1 MNILICICSSNRP
14 HLLDNTLKSFSNIFI
29 PANVNL
35 FIQIIDNNIFR
46 NNKLIYEKYKK
57 NKKFNLYYSTELK
70 KGIVHARNKFLNNI
84 RYLAVN
90 INYIGFIDDDCRVD
104 KGWLKNH
111 LTTFKKIN
119 CDISTGPQKIKK
131 STKHIEQMYYLM
143 NKKIKNDL
151 TKTNWAAT
159 NNVIL
164 KYSILKKEK
173 LEFDINLNEVG
184 GSDQLFFSIL
194 SRKGAH
200 IIWNNNACVIENL
213 KFKKMN
219 EKWFF
224 KRNIRYGYSNS
235 YMNKIIY
242 GNFNGFFMSTL
253 KYFYLVTQMF
263 KVFIFKNYYKN
274 NYLYDMYKFRA
285 QGLLR
290 YYFGKKVKKYY

>member
-1 MNILICICSSNRP
+1 MNVLICICASNRP
-14 HLLDNTLKSFSNIFI
+14 ILLQKTLNSFKNLKI
-29 PANVNL
+29 PDTVNL
-35 FIQIIDNNIFR
+35 IIYLIDNNIH
-46 NNKLIYEKYKK
+46 KK
-57 NKKFNLYYSTELK
+57 NKIIYQKFKNEKKFKLFYSYELK
-70 KGIVHARNKFLNNI
+70 KGIVHARNNFLNKLKFLKI
-84 RYLAVN
+84 RVD
-90 INYIGFIDDDCRVD
+90 YIGFTDDDCIIPNY
-104 KGWLKNH
+104 WLQNH
-111 LTTFKKIN
+111 MKTFKSYN

-194 SRKGAH
+194 SRKGAQ

-213 KFKKMN
+213 KFKRMN
-219 EKWFF
+219 EKWFS

-242 GNFNGFFMSTL
+242 GSFNGFFMSIL
-253 KYFYLVTQMF
+253 KYFYLVTQMV
-263 KVFIFKNYYKN
+263 KVFLLKNYYKN